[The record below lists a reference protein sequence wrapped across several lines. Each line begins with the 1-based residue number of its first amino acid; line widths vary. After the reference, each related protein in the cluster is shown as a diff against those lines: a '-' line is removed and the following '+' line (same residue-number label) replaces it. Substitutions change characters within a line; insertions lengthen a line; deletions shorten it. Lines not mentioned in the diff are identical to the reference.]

1 VVRLGEGGE
10 VVREAGGVGVIDRER
25 GLDRGVGAC
34 DFSARR
40 ASVSGWSA
48 GWLFFSA
55 STGGSRGRLNSPGRG
70 SEKKV
75 RIGSSGG
82 TLALRWWRYLRLTV
96 LSLTFRCVERRVRGA
111 WFATSYEKERR
122 SLQMP
127 SARPSSEPA
136 FFTSASERRTWT
148 VFCGFRERS
157 AIRGWLVGR
166 FPGCFLLRL
175 AGQGR

>member
-1 VVRLGEGGE
+1 M
-10 VVREAGGVGVIDRER
+10 
-25 GLDRGVGAC
+25 
-34 DFSARR
+34 
-40 ASVSGWSA
+40 
-48 GWLFFSA
+48 
-55 STGGSRGRLNSPGRG
+55 
-70 SEKKV
+70 
-75 RIGSSGG
+75 
-82 TLALRWWRYLRLTV
+82 RWWRYLRLTV

-175 AGQGR
+175 AGQGH